1 MEKTLTITRCP
12 TCGSGKIKRVRRDV
26 KREARGKK
34 YVVRG
39 LRFYECPACGERVY
53 DRHAMRRIEAAS
65 PAYNKA
71 GVER

>member
-1 MEKTLTITRCP
+1 MEERLTITRCP

-26 KREARGKK
+26 RREARGKK

-39 LRFYECPACGERVY
+39 LRFYECADCGEKVY

-65 PAYNKA
+65 PAYTKTGA
-71 GVER
+71 KR